1 MIVSN
6 NKKNYGNGKNKLKEK
21 EREDKMK
28 KNKSRT
34 KQVKGWKKVNN
45 KWIVE
50 EIVKCLVF
58 FFCT

>member
-28 KNKSRT
+28 KTNQEQNK
-34 KQVKGWKKVNN
+34 
-45 KWIVE
+45 
-50 EIVKCLVF
+50 
-58 FFCT
+58 